1 MEVVNIISEIIIE
14 NGESSEKKAAGLMG
28 FLGSSIYQLQGG
40 VETIHLKAIIDTI
53 IDEALVSIAM
63 DVVVQGIKE
72 NTANYLKNRS
82 HVSKNPIITLINVLT
97 NDAVDTMVPTIVKR
111 AIKEIVDEYI
121 DNLHETLIY
130 NSIIDSYMNSDGELF
145 AYTNDNKTNDN
156 NIDNNNDN
164 GDTNDLKLDLVNS
177 TKGVGHIRIDSGRD
191 PNDVDDENHDDVD
204 TDAAAREIQ
213 RIFRGKLARKTAPT
227 TKTKTDNNNT
237 DSATASVDTALKP
250 SDILNSNNNNSSS
263 EPAQDNPPAS
273 KPTES
278 AQDAPTVLTSQDTP
292 SASKPFEIKKKKT
305 LQISTVT
312 VDNPDLMR
320 TLVYESYFEEH
331 IMDSITNEV
340 VSENTR
346 ESSLSVL
353 STMKQE
359 LTLAWKQ
366 DDIRKIG
373 ECFQQTVMR
382 RLLIQH
388 LVMHISYDFE
398 SIRLEYLVRGILN
411 RQAASRLLTLVEE
424 AERRTNAVKNNILV
438 NKVAKKIILPSLLDD
453 EINFFLSTSKK
464 VEAYIDTIETATDT
478 LITKPVTDE
487 KINYS
492 DLPKPPSNRKPSIM
506 KRR

>member
-1 MEVVNIISEIIIE
+1 MEVVNVITEIIIE
-14 NGESSEKKAAGLMG
+14 SGESSEKKAAGLMG

-53 IDEALVSIAM
+53 IDEALVSMAM
-63 DVVVQGIKE
+63 DVVIQGIKE

-97 NDAVDTMVPTIVKR
+97 NDAVDSMVPTIVKR

-121 DNLHETLIY
+121 ENLHETFIY

-145 AYTNDNKTNDN
+145 AYNNDNKTNDN
-156 NIDNNNDN
+156 NIDNN
-164 GDTNDLKLDLVNS
+164 TNDLKLDLANS
-177 TKGVGHIRIDSGRD
+177 TEGVGHIRIDSGRD

-213 RIFRGKLARKTAPT
+213 RIFRGKLARKTAPAT
-227 TKTKTDNNNT
+227 QTKTDNTNT
-237 DSATASVDTALKP
+237 DSATASVDTVLKP
-250 SDILNSNNNNSSS
+250 SDILNNNNSSS

-278 AQDAPTVLTSQDTP
+278 AQDAPNVSTSQDIP
-292 SASKPFEIKKKKT
+292 SVSKPSETIKRKT
-305 LQISTVT
+305 LQIGAVT

-320 TLVYESYFEEH
+320 TLVYESYFEEY

-424 AERRTNAVKNNILV
+424 AERRTNAVKNNTLV

-492 DLPKPPSNRKPSIM
+492 DLPKPPSNRKPSTM